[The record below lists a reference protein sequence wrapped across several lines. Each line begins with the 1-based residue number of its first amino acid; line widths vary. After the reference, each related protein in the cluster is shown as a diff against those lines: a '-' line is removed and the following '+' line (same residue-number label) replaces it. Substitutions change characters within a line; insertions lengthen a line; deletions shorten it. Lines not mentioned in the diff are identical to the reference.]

1 MRKLVGRGMR
11 KLVAGTLIT
20 IAALVAAAPV
30 GAITNGAA
38 DNNRHPEV
46 GMMLSQQA
54 HSDGTWTRCT
64 GTLIS
69 SDVFLTAA
77 HCEIP
82 GVSQVKVGFDSAFT
96 YPGKTYTGT
105 WRADPLYNQSQSD
118 PHDIAVI
125 LLDKSPRI
133 APAQLPA
140 AGSNDNLPANQQF
153 TSVGYGTLAAQ
164 NGPGGHTFP
173 IDDVRKYA
181 VGTLNSVTKSWLR
194 ISQNASHGDGG
205 TCYGDSGGPNF
216 RGAGSGETN
225 VIAATTITGDTSCG
239 STNVDYRLD
248 TPSARSFPANYVN
261 LP

>member
-1 MRKLVGRGMR
+1 MREKRALPR
-11 KLVAGTLIT
+11 K
-20 IAALVAAAPV
+20 ALLPMQS
-30 GAITNGAA
+30 GAFG
-38 DNNRHPEV
+38 
-46 GMMLSQQA
+46 
-54 HSDGTWTRCT
+54 
-64 GTLIS
+64 
-69 SDVFLTAA
+69 
-77 HCEIP
+77 
-82 GVSQVKVGFDSAFT
+82 SAFT
-96 YPGKTYTGT
+96 YRG
-105 WRADPLYNQSQSD
+105 R
-118 PHDIAVI
+118 VI

-140 AGSNDNLPANQQF
+140 AGSNDNLPPNQQF

-225 VIAATTITGDTSCG
+225 VIAATTITGDT
-239 STNVDYRLD
+239 
-248 TPSARSFPANYVN
+248 
-261 LP
+261 

>member
-1 MRKLVGRGMR
+1 MR
-11 KLVAGTLIT
+11 KLVAGMLIT
-20 IAALVAAAPV
+20 IAALVAAAPA

-82 GVSQVKVGFDSAFT
+82 GVSQVKVSFDSAFT

-248 TPSARSFPANYVN
+248 TPSARSFLANYVN